1 VKPQFAREG
10 ECSKNA
16 RLRREY
22 QIAVADYSRAVLAL
36 SERKGM
42 MPRDDYIRIRDFSE
56 KARATAEAA
65 RAAMDQHVAEHGCG
79 ISTS

>member
-36 SERKGM
+36 SEAQRHDAK
-42 MPRDDYIRIRDFSE
+42 R
-56 KARATAEAA
+56 
-65 RAAMDQHVAEHGCG
+65 
-79 ISTS
+79 